1 MQLLFVAS
9 ISALSFGALATCLIA
24 HFLSDVDALKGAR
37 DGRYAYLGEDD
48 QL

>member
-24 HFLSDVDALKGAR
+24 RFLSDEVVLKGAR

-48 QL
+48 QM